1 MTNKTNH
8 ILFVSGMSIV
18 FNQTSNIN
26 YTGFVKDIWEFNQI
40 APCPEYLGQYVTGNN
55 GFGFHRKSYVPWFW
69 LWWDRTL
76 WKRNIIWS
84 IQKSLPLLW
93 SIKLYNVNDSNAK
106 NRTLLVCPVLAP
118 SDSLCHMSQA
128 TVWAPD
134 PFCWALHT
142 SCALLI
148 WNMPEKNLCVHRVK
162 FNYSS
167 RSLASSRPNQNPFAW
182 TGHRMCRQN
191 SYTAN
196 WVLPAGLRHVDKK
209 FRHFS
214 FASPLPSTWLL
225 MY

>member
-18 FNQTSNIN
+18 FNKTSNIN

-106 NRTLLVCPVLAP
+106 HRTLIAGLSCLGSLWLTLPYESSNSLGPGPSLLSIANLMCFVNLKCPKEK
-118 SDSLCHMSQA
+118 SLCPSRQIQSFITITSKLSTKPKPICLA
-128 TVWAPD
+128 WAP
-134 PFCWALHT
+134 H
-142 SCALLI
+142 
-148 WNMPEKNLCVHRVK
+148 
-162 FNYSS
+162 
-167 RSLASSRPNQNPFAW
+167 
-182 TGHRMCRQN
+182 
-191 SYTAN
+191 
-196 WVLPAGLRHVDKK
+196 VL
-209 FRHFS
+209 
-214 FASPLPSTWLL
+214 
-225 MY
+225 